1 MNMTIT
7 HKERPHCF
15 ADLKIVFPEGEEGFR
30 SSPKTCM
37 ACEHKTACLK
47 SAMKG
52 REGLKVKEEALDRAY
67 AAGMVGFFERWSKK
81 KAFHQKAADKE

>member
-1 MNMTIT
+1 MNMTMT
-7 HKERPHCF
+7 HKEPPPCF
-15 ADLKIVFPEGEEGFR
+15 GDLKIVFPESGEGFR
-30 SSPKTCM
+30 SSPKTCL

-47 SAMKG
+47 SAMGG

>member
-1 MNMTIT
+1 
-7 HKERPHCF
+7 
-15 ADLKIVFPEGEEGFR
+15 
-30 SSPKTCM
+30 
-37 ACEHKTACLK
+37 
-47 SAMKG
+47 MKG